1 EARPRDQISQRREL
15 RHVDSYLPEQRWN
28 ADLVAQSGNE
38 PEPGDELPKG
48 LHRLGDP
55 IVELGDGGL
64 ESLDELQVHAQQ
76 APLLLRRLALKSFY
90 KLDTAGPQPRV
101 GECSQSLRIGLAGN
115 QSLQD
120 RTAAHPESVRDQ
132 AGDLDVGH
140 IEDLLDALDMSVDL
154 THELLSCTCEF
165 AHGID
170 LRRGDE
176 AALDQPV
183 SVKIYDTT
191 GILDV
196 CHTVADQPAA
206 QRRQLVRRRAI
217 RPALTTHAP
226 SILDTH
232 RGDQHVFAKIQRGA
246 SGVNDLH

>member
-1 EARPRDQISQRREL
+1 M
-15 RHVDSYLPEQRWN
+15 
-28 ADLVAQSGNE
+28 
-38 PEPGDELPKG
+38 
-48 LHRLGDP
+48 
-55 IVELGDGGL
+55 
-64 ESLDELQVHAQQ
+64 HAQQ

-101 GECSQSLRIGLAGN
+101 GECGQSLRIGLAGN

-196 CHTVADQPAA
+196 ALSARQAADLPRVRQREFEVPLQGTPDALPITPGCLHHDVCHTVADQPAA

-226 SILDTH
+226 SILETH
-232 RGDQHVFAKIQRGA
+232 RGDQHVFAKIQSGA